1 VAKEHGKSSPK
12 DAPSEPTSVSAA
24 SAHKDRGN
32 ALFRVGDFAGAEAA
46 YSAAVAADPSA
57 AAFYANR
64 AAARLKLG
72 AHDDALQ
79 DADAALALD
88 PAHARARHRRA
99 AALAKLGPSRAAEAA
114 EEYARVA
121 AAHPGHAGVAAEA
134 EAAAEAARHFR
145 AEEDSKR
152 SGPAESSV
160 SETRKLTKPTRTIP
174 RAPRTA
180 TELERGCVSLRD
192 DPDSLLAFLSSVEDE
207 ALPALLKHSVS
218 AKILGAYCV
227 AFERAGVAGD
237 GEKNAEAKK
246 KIAATLAA
254 LARSPRFALAA
265 ASLAAADK
273 AAIARVFD
281 ALGEA
286 CASETRDAW
295 R

>member
-1 VAKEHGKSSPK
+1 
-12 DAPSEPTSVSAA
+12 
-24 SAHKDRGN
+24 
-32 ALFRVGDFAGAEAA
+32 
-46 YSAAVAADPSA
+46 VAADPSA

-134 EAAAEAARHFR
+134 EAAAEAARRFR
-145 AEEDSKR
+145 AEEDSKS

-160 SETRKLTKPTRTIP
+160 SETRKQKKPTRTIP

-192 DPDSLLAFLSSVEDE
+192 DPDSLLAFLTSVDDE

-227 AFERAGVAGD
+227 AFERAGVSGD

-246 KIAATLAA
+246 RSRRRSRRSRARRGS
-254 LARSPRFALAA
+254 RSPRRRSPRRTRQPSR
-265 ASLAAADK
+265 ASSTRWVRR
-273 AAIARVFD
+273 ARARRGTRGDSDRGGFLMRTFFD
-281 ALGEA
+281 SGCFLQG
-286 CASETRDAW
+286 D
-295 R
+295 